1 MSRYRTIAVATL
13 LLNLVIGIAAFEAQ
27 SLTASDDGGNGV
39 ACVLDIV
46 VETRGST
53 GAVSTKRIQ
62 REFVL
67 AEGQTISEDLS
78 TRTRFEFLD
87 ASMVKESGDKTVS
100 IAWFADTSVF
110 NSVDFATS
118 VILADGDKSGQA
130 TGSST
135 AYVSSTSIRTS
146 WTLTCTEL

>member
-1 MSRYRTIAVATL
+1 MTRYRTIAVATL
-13 LLNLVIGIAAFEAQ
+13 ILNLVFGITAFEAQ
-27 SLTASDDGGNGV
+27 VLSASDGGGNGI

-53 GAVSTKRIQ
+53 GFVTTKRIQ

-67 AEGQTISEDLS
+67 QEGQTISEDLS

-87 ASMVKESGDKTVS
+87 ASMVKNNGDKTVS
-100 IAWFADTSVF
+100 VAWFADTSVF
-110 NSVDFATS
+110 NSVDFATE
-118 VILADGDKSGQA
+118 VALEDGDKSGRS

>member
-1 MSRYRTIAVATL
+1 MTRYRTVALATL
-13 LLNLVIGIAAFEAQ
+13 LLNLFFGVAAFEAQ
-27 SLTASDDGGNGV
+27 SLSASDGGGNGV

-53 GAVSTKRIQ
+53 GAVSTKTIH

-67 AEGQTISEDLS
+67 LEGQSISEDLS

-87 ASMVKESGDKTVS
+87 ASMVKSSGDKTVS
-100 IAWFADTSVF
+100 LAWFADTSVF
-110 NSVDFATS
+110 NSVDFATE
-118 VILADGDKSGQA
+118 VLLEDGDKSGRS